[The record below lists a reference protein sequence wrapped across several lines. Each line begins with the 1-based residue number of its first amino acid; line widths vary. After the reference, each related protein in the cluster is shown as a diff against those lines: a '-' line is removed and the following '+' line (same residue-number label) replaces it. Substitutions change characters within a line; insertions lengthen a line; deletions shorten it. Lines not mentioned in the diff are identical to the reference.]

1 MSENNNIHAIKF
13 YRHNSISNPIHDEEI
28 GQDIKIHRLTVEIRN
43 IPLGMS
49 NHNNAREAKLNKTF
63 HKEIKNSL
71 VNSEYSDFT
80 PGLFNLRN
88 SGIVIV
94 AETAHV
100 SENNILVVDFGTKG
114 SIIDGGHTYK
124 IISSIIEDYNAN
136 AIDSHMP
143 DEYVQIEI
151 ITGLNKKFYSEI
163 TEARNTSQKH
173 LEMSFESQK
182 GNFEWLKK
190 ALDGKPGLPDF
201 SEKIAWYQNAGTE
214 DGTSYPVDAA
224 YILKVLTTCDII
236 EWPNGGSHP
245 IVAYNSKEKAVIRHK
260 DNKQNFVAMQDV
272 VLDIC
277 RLHDI
282 LIARS
287 LKWYN
292 KGTIYKIWDS
302 KKTNADKLIFLSGTD
317 KQSVVLSTKI
327 LAEAFAYPMLAAMRQ
342 FFEVIDTNEGQ
353 KIVWRNGYSFS
364 KVEIMLEEGL
374 GEALATVAYEEME
387 GLAGDK
393 TSINQLCKDKS
404 IWGSMYART
413 ADFIRDYKK

>member
-1 MSENNNIHAIKF
+1 MSTKNNLHEIKY
-13 YRHNSISNPIHDEEI
+13 YRHSSISNPVHNEEI

-49 NHNNAREAKLNKTF
+49 NDNNAREAKLNKAF

-94 AETAHV
+94 AETAYV
-100 SENNILVVDFGTKG
+100 SENNTLVVDFGTKG

-124 IISSIIEDYNAN
+124 IISSIVEDYNAN
-136 AIDSHMP
+136 ILDHMP
-143 DEYVQIEI
+143 EEYVQVEI
-151 ITGLNKKFYSEI
+151 ITGLNKIFYSEI

-173 LEMSFESQK
+173 LVMSFESQK

-201 SEKIAWYQNAGTE
+201 SEKVAWYQNAGSE

-245 IVAYNSKEKAVIRHK
+245 IAAYNSKEKAVTRHK
-260 DNKQNFVAMQDV
+260 DKKQNFVAMQDIV
-272 VLDIC
+272 IDIC

-287 LKWYN
+287 VKWYT
-292 KGTIYKIWDS
+292 KGTVHKIWDS
-302 KKTNADKLIFLSGTD
+302 KKTNADKLIFLSGID
-317 KQSVVLSTKI
+317 KQSVTLSTKI
-327 LAEAFAYPMLAAMRQ
+327 LAEALAYPMLAAIRQ
-342 FFEVIDTNEGQ
+342 FFEVINTDEGQ

-374 GEALATVAYEEME
+374 GEALTTVAYEEMG
-387 GLAGDK
+387 GLNGDRM
-393 TSINQLCKDKS
+393 SINHVCKDKS
-404 IWGSMYART
+404 IWASMYAVT
-413 ADFIRDYKK
+413 ADFIRDYNK